1 MRESAIAFALVFTP
15 WLSWAQVSDS
25 ASAPVAAPPAGITAA
40 ASAAPVAA
48 PAISLAASAPA
59 TAKPTPIPRTTSSPL
74 LPAPAWKSLNPA
86 QQAALQPLERD
97 WNTIDD
103 FGRSKWLEIAARYP
117 ALPAV
122 EQARLQER
130 MHSWARMSPA
140 ERQQARLS
148 FQDAQQLKPDARQA
162 KWEAYQALTPEQRQ
176 ALTEKAVSK
185 QIKRNAAPGQPVAG
199 AQQQQAK
206 SNLIPSTSK
215 GLPNRSVA
223 PAVVQAKSG
232 ASTVLINQR
241 LSQPS
246 HQQAGQ
252 TKVFADPSLVD
263 SKTLLP
269 KRTPPPQQ

>member
-1 MRESAIAFALVFTP
+1 MA
-15 WLSWAQVSDS
+15 
-25 ASAPVAAPPAGITAA
+25 
-40 ASAAPVAA
+40 
-48 PAISLAASAPA
+48 
-59 TAKPTPIPRTTSSPL
+59 AKPTPIPRTTNSPL
-74 LPAPAWKSLNPA
+74 LSAPAWKSLSPA
-86 QQAALQPLERD
+86 QQSALQPLERD
-97 WNTIDD
+97 WNKMDD

-185 QIKRNAAPGQPVAG
+185 QIKRNAAPGQQEAG
-199 AQQQQAK
+199 AQQQAK

>member
-15 WLSWAQVSDS
+15 WLSWAQVSDG
-25 ASAPVAAPPAGITAA
+25 ASAPVAAPSVGVAVA
-40 ASAAPVAA
+40 ASAAPATA
-48 PAISLAASAPA
+48 PAPSLTASSPISVKPAPL
-59 TAKPTPIPRTTSSPL
+59 PRTTSSPL
-74 LPAPAWKSLNPA
+74 LSAPVWKNLSAA
-86 QQAALQPLERD
+86 QQSALQPLERD
-97 WNTIDD
+97 WNKMDD

-117 ALPAV
+117 ALPAA
-122 EQARLQER
+122 EQSRMQER

-176 ALTEKAVSK
+176 ALTEKAISK
-185 QIKRNAAPGQPVAG
+185 QIKRPAG
-199 AQQQQAK
+199 AEQPEAGAQQQAK
-206 SNLIPSTSK
+206 SNLIPATSK

-269 KRTPPPQQ
+269 KRTPPTQQ